1 MNKVGVE
8 QILDLLVNEYG
19 SQNWQPNHSPLHVLI
34 QTILSQH
41 TSDINSKRA
50 FESLLA
56 SFQNW
61 EAVAVAEID
70 EIAAYI
76 RTGGLGEIKAKR
88 IKQSLRE
95 IQQKR
100 GRLELGFLN
109 EFPLTEAR
117 DWLKQLPGVGTKTA
131 NCVLLFSLGKPAL
144 PVDTHIF
151 RVSKRLELV
160 GSKASFEQAH
170 SLLESLVPPGEIYQ
184 FHALLIEHGR
194 KICKAQHP
202 RCPGCVLRGLCPSY
216 GKFTGKVAM

>member
-19 SQNWQPNHSPLHVLI
+19 SQDWQPNHSPLHVLI

-184 FHALLIEHGR
+184 FHVLLIEHGR

-216 GKFTGKVAM
+216 EKFTGKVAM